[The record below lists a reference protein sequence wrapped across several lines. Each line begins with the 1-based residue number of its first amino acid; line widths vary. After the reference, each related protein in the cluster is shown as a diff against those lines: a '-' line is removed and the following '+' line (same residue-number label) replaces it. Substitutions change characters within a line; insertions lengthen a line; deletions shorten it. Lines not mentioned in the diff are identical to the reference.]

1 MISYSRVKLL
11 DAGYYGAIECTEGL
25 VEDAVITTPAY
36 YPFLTPN
43 DMLALGIIFW
53 EMHFGQNPFAAYDE
67 NPAPAAG
74 VSQALVR
81 VLKGYSS
88 IGRPFVNSMA
98 RVPLPR
104 AIKPPFIRSWKD
116 SYSHLWA

>member
-1 MISYSRVKLL
+1 
-11 DAGYYGAIECTEGL
+11 
-25 VEDAVITTPAY
+25 
-36 YPFLTPN
+36 
-43 DMLALGIIFW
+43 MLALGIIFW

-98 RVPLPR
+98 RLPLPR
-104 AIKPPFIRSWKD
+104 AIEPGIHPELERFLLASLGLRIDESGDLDPAARFESFEQMTEELRKLE
-116 SYSHLWA
+116 SHGITEL